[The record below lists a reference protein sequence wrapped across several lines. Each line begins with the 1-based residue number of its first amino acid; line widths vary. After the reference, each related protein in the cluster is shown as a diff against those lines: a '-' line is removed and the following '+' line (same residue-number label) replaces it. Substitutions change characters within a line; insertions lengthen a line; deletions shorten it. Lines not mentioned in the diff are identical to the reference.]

1 MNQIKL
7 EIIRLIWKNQDII
20 KINIKITKFS
30 RNKRN
35 SQVNKIIKHPKNN
48 VYLIMEMCDGGDLR
62 SFMKKFKGNPM
73 SEI

>member
-1 MNQIKL
+1 M
-7 EIIRLIWKNQDII
+7 RLYDVYLTQ
-20 KINIKITKFS
+20 
-30 RNKRN
+30 
-35 SQVNKIIKHPKNN
+35 NN